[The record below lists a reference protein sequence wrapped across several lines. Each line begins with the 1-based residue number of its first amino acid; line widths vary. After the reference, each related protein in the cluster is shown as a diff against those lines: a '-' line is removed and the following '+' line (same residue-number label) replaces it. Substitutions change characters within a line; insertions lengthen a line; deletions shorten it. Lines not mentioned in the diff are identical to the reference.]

1 MNKKNKVL
9 TNLELSSFCKQMSMI
24 LKAGISPIEGISMM
38 IEDSQNKNEK
48 QLLEKIYE
56 DLTMTSSLAIS
67 LKKTSVFPNYMI
79 QMLEIGEETGRN
91 DEVMDALSHHYQREE
106 MILQSIK
113 NAITYPMIMI
123 LMMVVIIVIL
133 MTKVMPIFNQ
143 VFQQLGHEMTGLSK
157 GILLLGNTLS
167 KYAAVFIIILLIV
180 IGFIFYLLHNKNGKE
195 KFKTIFYHFKGIKN
209 LFHKIYACRLAGGM
223 SLSLKSGLPFD
234 RCIELSKELVY
245 DKHFQKEINDC
256 QNLLDEGSSL
266 AKSFHDSHIFTGVQ
280 SRMLNI
286 AEKAGQVDSIMD
298 DIADQLEDEI
308 DEKISSYINIL
319 EPTLVIILS
328 IIVGVILLSV
338 MLPLLGIMSNI

>member
-1 MNKKNKVL
+1 MVLSFIYYTIKKEKKN
-9 TNLELSSFCKQMSMI
+9 
-24 LKAGISPIEGISMM
+24 LKLFS
-38 IEDSQNKNEK
+38 N
-48 QLLEKIYE
+48 
-56 DLTMTSSLAIS
+56 
-67 LKKTSVFPNYMI
+67 
-79 QMLEIGEETGRN
+79 
-91 DEVMDALSHHYQREE
+91 
-106 MILQSIK
+106 
-113 NAITYPMIMI
+113 
-123 LMMVVIIVIL
+123 
-133 MTKVMPIFNQ
+133 
-143 VFQQLGHEMTGLSK
+143 
-157 GILLLGNTLS
+157 
-167 KYAAVFIIILLIV
+167 
-180 IGFIFYLLHNKNGKE
+180 
-195 KFKTIFYHFKGIKN
+195 HFKGIKN

-234 RCIELSKELVY
+234 RCIELSKELIY

-298 DIADQLEDEI
+298 DIANQLEDEI

>member
-1 MNKKNKVL
+1 MNKKNEVL

-79 QMLEIGEETGRN
+79 QMLEIGEETGKN

-133 MTKVMPIFNQ
+133 T
-143 VFQQLGHEMTGLSK
+143 
-157 GILLLGNTLS
+157 

-286 AEKAGQVDSIMD
+286 AEKAGQVDYSRF
-298 DIADQLEDEI
+298 ARSAFCGE
-308 DEKISSYINIL
+308 S
-319 EPTLVIILS
+319 LS
-328 IIVGVILLSV
+328 L
-338 MLPLLGIMSNI
+338 